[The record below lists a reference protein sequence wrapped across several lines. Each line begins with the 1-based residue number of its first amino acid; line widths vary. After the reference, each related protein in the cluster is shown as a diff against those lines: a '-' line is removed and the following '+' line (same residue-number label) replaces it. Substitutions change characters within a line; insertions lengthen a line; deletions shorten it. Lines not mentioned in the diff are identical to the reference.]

1 MFTLDNKVALITGG
15 NKGIGLGMAC
25 GLAKAGAS
33 VAIAG
38 RNEEVNEQA
47 AETLRELGAEAMP
60 IALDVTNAGAITEA
74 VEAVV
79 SHWGHLDILVNNAGM
94 TVRGRP
100 EDLAEEDWHTV
111 MDTNVTSAFLC
122 SKACYPHLKS
132 GGGGKVLNC
141 GSMYSV
147 FASEW
152 VPAYAAS
159 KGAMV
164 QLTKS
169 AAVAWAKDNIQV
181 NCFLPGWIDT
191 DLTRRARSGSPELH
205 QRIEDR
211 IPTGRWGEPKDLEG
225 IAVFLASPASDYIT
239 GASIPIDGGFSAFG

>member
-1 MFTLDNKVALITGG
+1 MFTLKNKVAFITGG

-33 VAIAG
+33 VAVAG
-38 RNEEVNEQA
+38 RNKDMNEKA

-60 IALDVTNAGAITEA
+60 VALDVTDASAITEA

-79 SHWGHLDILVNNAGM
+79 RHWGHLNILVNNAGM
-94 TVRGRP
+94 TVRNRP

-111 MDTNVTSAFLC
+111 LDTNVTSAFLC
-122 SKACYPHLKS
+122 SKACYRHFKS
-132 GGGGKVLNC
+132 AGGGKILNC
-141 GSMYSV
+141 GSMYSL
-147 FASEW
+147 FGSEW

-159 KGAMV
+159 KGAIV

-169 AAVAWAKDNIQV
+169 VAVAWAKDNIQV

-191 DLTRRARSGSPELH
+191 DLTRMARSQSPQLH
-205 QRIEDR
+205 QRVEDR
-211 IPTGRWGEPKDLEG
+211 IPVGRWGEPKDLEG

-239 GASIPIDGGFSAFG
+239 GASIPVDGGFSAFG